1 MGDFLRV
8 LLDSIQFLWPV
19 GRIQPWERGLYIV
32 CGRWVW
38 EVGPGIYPLLPWFV
52 EVRAENA
59 VLALIST
66 PRQDITLTDGKM
78 LTFASTAN
86 VKVTNLRKAYLD
98 VERYHETAQ
107 ENIAAVLAEKLA
119 EVDAARVTADK
130 RGRLLSDLKRWVND
144 ETQIYG
150 VTVEKLRFTTFV
162 VNART
167 VRLLQETGAPA
178 VW

>member
-1 MGDFLRV
+1 MGEFLRV
-8 LLDSIQFLWPV
+8 FLDSIQFLWPLHRV
-19 GRIQPWERGLYIV
+19 QPWETGLYIV

-38 EVGPGIYPLLPWFV
+38 TVGPGIYGVVPWFC

-59 VLALIST
+59 VLGLIST

-78 LTFASTAN
+78 LTFAATAN
-86 VKVTNLRKAYLD
+86 VRIINLRKAYLD

-107 ENIAAVLAEKLA
+107 ENITAVLAEKLA

-130 RGRLLSDLKRWVND
+130 RGRLLADLKRWVNE
-144 ETQIYG
+144 ETNVYG
-150 VTVEKLRFTTFV
+150 VQVEKLRFTTFV

-167 VRLLQETGAPA
+167 FRLLQESGSPA
-178 VW
+178 AW